1 MASKRP
7 SSDDSQAGGGGPQ
20 CKKVQF
26 EPVRLGAVSSLEEM
40 DMKVLQFQNRKLSQ
54 RLEVRQRTEAELRQ
68 RIEQLEKRQMQDD
81 AVLNVINRYWNQLN
95 EDVRILLQRFDAETA
110 DENESRNES
119 EATTSFLALLSTW
132 DKAELDEKLANRVL
146 VSQRAVAK
154 LIRAFDRLL
163 QRNEKITQALK
174 GDSAEGEAPQ
184 LDETVKQVNAEL
196 QSENS
201 SLHSLNTSLHEKNHT
216 IALKLKELQE
226 QLTAKET
233 EAAELQNRVD
243 DLDYEL
249 QKRRHRADSLENHLA
264 EALEK
269 LKQVQQQQQAVGVL
283 NEEKSSGNRVVS
295 VSQKKVNIFFFIF

>member
-1 MASKRP
+1 
-7 SSDDSQAGGGGPQ
+7 
-20 CKKVQF
+20 
-26 EPVRLGAVSSLEEM
+26 
-40 DMKVLQFQNRKLSQ
+40 
-54 RLEVRQRTEAELRQ
+54 
-68 RIEQLEKRQMQDD
+68 MQDD

>member
-1 MASKRP
+1 
-7 SSDDSQAGGGGPQ
+7 
-20 CKKVQF
+20 
-26 EPVRLGAVSSLEEM
+26 
-40 DMKVLQFQNRKLSQ
+40 
-54 RLEVRQRTEAELRQ
+54 
-68 RIEQLEKRQMQDD
+68 MQDD

-174 GDSAEGEAPQ
+174 GDSSEGEVPQ

-295 VSQKKVNIFFFIF
+295 VSQKKVNIL

>member
-1 MASKRP
+1 
-7 SSDDSQAGGGGPQ
+7 
-20 CKKVQF
+20 
-26 EPVRLGAVSSLEEM
+26 
-40 DMKVLQFQNRKLSQ
+40 
-54 RLEVRQRTEAELRQ
+54 
-68 RIEQLEKRQMQDD
+68 MQDD

-174 GDSAEGEAPQ
+174 GDSSEGEAPQ

-295 VSQKKVNIFFFIF
+295 VSQKKVNIFFFIFQLFETLANICF

>member
-1 MASKRP
+1 
-7 SSDDSQAGGGGPQ
+7 
-20 CKKVQF
+20 
-26 EPVRLGAVSSLEEM
+26 
-40 DMKVLQFQNRKLSQ
+40 
-54 RLEVRQRTEAELRQ
+54 
-68 RIEQLEKRQMQDD
+68 MQDD

-174 GDSAEGEAPQ
+174 GDSSEGEVPQ

-201 SLHSLNTSLHEKNHT
+201 SLHSINTSLHEKNHT

-295 VSQKKVNIFFFIF
+295 VSQKKVNILGFISSFLKN

>member
-1 MASKRP
+1 M
-7 SSDDSQAGGGGPQ
+7 
-20 CKKVQF
+20 
-26 EPVRLGAVSSLEEM
+26 
-40 DMKVLQFQNRKLSQ
+40 
-54 RLEVRQRTEAELRQ
+54 
-68 RIEQLEKRQMQDD
+68 
-81 AVLNVINRYWNQLN
+81 
-95 EDVRILLQRFDAETA
+95 
-110 DENESRNES
+110 
-119 EATTSFLALLSTW
+119 
-132 DKAELDEKLANRVL
+132 
-146 VSQRAVAK
+146 
-154 LIRAFDRLL
+154 L

-174 GDSAEGEAPQ
+174 GDSSEGEVPQ

-295 VSQKKVNIFFFIF
+295 VSQKKVNIL